1 MAAKTEQGREHEA
14 GPARRRFRAHPAR
27 LVPIPVCGLF
37 ILARQLGAVA
47 DEPVWVLIGVMAVV
61 WLASTAV
68 ETVLPQRTTL
78 RIAVEIA
85 SITLVIYTIGWG
97 ALLAIGFVFNVANHL
112 DDEGSRVGRPSIIFS
127 VLGIVLG
134 ECAVTLGI
142 AKSLIPEPQGH
153 GLAVLECAG
162 VCVVIWMLTYTQR
175 QKEMVETDLRRSE
188 ERLRA
193 LVQHASDVIMVM
205 QADGVVSYTSP
216 ALLRLLGYR
225 SLERIGVEILP
236 DDEIARANE
245 FFTDLM
251 QRPGDVAWIE
261 LPLRHLDGTLRWFEV
276 GVTNRL
282 DDPAVLGMVCNLRD
296 VSERRAAQEQLTF
309 QAYHDALTRLPNRW
323 QFLERLEQALFDA
336 ATHDRQVAVLFLD
349 VDRFKLVNDTLGH
362 DVGDRLLVTVA
373 ERLQSCVRPGDTVAR
388 FGGDEFSLLLGNL
401 RDPDVAIRVAE
412 RVIEVMR
419 EPVIV
424 GDHELFVSTS
434 IGIAISLGG
443 SERASDLLR
452 QSDLAM
458 YVAKDE
464 GRARW
469 ELFDPQSAPHMM
481 ERLEL
486 EGDLW
491 RAIDHGEL
499 VVQFQPELELATGRV
514 IATEALVRWL
524 HPTRGLIAP
533 DRFVPFAEES
543 GLIVAID
550 RLVLREACGWAHQW
564 SKLVRSEHPIVVSV
578 NLSPRFMREDDL
590 VGEIT
595 RALDET
601 GVDPHC
607 LQIEITERSALT
619 DLEVTSD
626 EAASD
631 PTTRRARG
639 DRRLRHRLLVALVP
653 EAAPDRR
660 VEARQVV
667 ARHDRHGGGRRRD
680 RAGRDH
686 HGPCARDE
694 DHGRR
699 GRAGGAGGSA
709 ARARLRHCG
718 RLAVVA
724 GGGARPARRVRGLR
738 VLVAGWPR
746 AARPPRRFER
756 RRRVGAHQRRGL
768 SRRTQ
773 IREIAGLLLLL
784 EAAAGIEPAFKVLQT
799 SAWATRLRRRARECR
814 SAAPRGG
821 ARRIPHAQRQSVSG
835 QGRIGFARG
844 ACLSAA
850 PAERGVR
857 DRLVRLI
864 DRARVERLVEV
875 EILPVR
881 DLLRDAA
888 QAVPELLEPQRGV
901 RQTAEV
907 RLPRPLRERPARLPD
922 RLNPTP
928 ALPDTTRSALWQLIS
943 PMSDPRVAPTARSIV
958 ANGPAYAALTPIP
971 AWNFTSNAR
980 TTPFTPIDTPL
991 IGSRLRVAWKNF
1003 ATGWSAGPVASN
1015 CVL

>member
-1 MAAKTEQGREHEA
+1 MHGREHEV
-14 GPARRRFRAHPAR
+14 GKTRRRFRAHPAR
-27 LVPIPVCGLF
+27 LVPLPVCVLF
-37 ILARQLGAVA
+37 VLARQVGAIA
-47 DEPVWVLIGVMAVV
+47 DEPIWVLVGVIGVV
-61 WLASTAV
+61 WLAATAAEAV
-68 ETVLPQRTTL
+68 FPQRTTL

-112 DDEGSRVGRPSIIFS
+112 DDDGSRVGRASIVCC

-134 ECAVTLGI
+134 ELAVTLGI

-153 GLAVLECAG
+153 GLAALEGVG
-162 VCVVIWMLTYTQR
+162 VCFVIWMLAYTQR
-175 QKEMVETDLRRSE
+175 QKETVETDLRRSE

-205 QADGVVSYTSP
+205 QADGMISYTSP

-225 SLERIGVEILP
+225 SLERIGIEILP
-236 DDEIARANE
+236 DDEIARANL
-245 FFTDLM
+245 FFADLM
-251 QRPGDVAWIE
+251 ERPNDVAWIE

-282 DDPAVLGMVCNLRD
+282 DDPAVSGLVCNLRD
-296 VSERRAAQEQLTF
+296 VSERRAAQDQLTF

-362 DVGDRLLVTVA
+362 DVGDRLLMTVA

-424 GDHELFVSTS
+424 GEHELFVSAS
-434 IGIAISLGG
+434 VGIAISVGG
-443 SERASDLLR
+443 TERASDLLR

-464 GRARW
+464 GRSRW

-550 RLVLREACGWAHQW
+550 RLVLREACGRARQW
-564 SKLVRSEHPIVVSV
+564 SMLVRDTHPIVVSV
-578 NLSPRFMREDDL
+578 NLSPRFMRQEDL

-619 DLEVTSD
+619 DLEVTSMKLRQIRKLGVRVAID
-626 EAASD
+626 DFGTGYSSLSYLKRLPIDVLKLDKSLLDTIDTVEADVAIVQAAITMGHALGMKITAEGVERVEQAD
-631 PTTRRARG
+631 
-639 DRRLRHRLLVALVP
+639 RLRELGCDTAVGWLWSPAVPPERLGEFAISGFSL
-653 EAAPDRR
+653 RG
-660 VEARQVV
+660 VV
-667 ARHDRHGGGRRRD
+667 APR
-680 RAGRDH
+680 
-686 HGPCARDE
+686 E
-694 DHGRR
+694 
-699 GRAGGAGGSA
+699 
-709 ARARLRHCG
+709 
-718 RLAVVA
+718 
-724 GGGARPARRVRGLR
+724 
-738 VLVAGWPR
+738 LVAG
-746 AARPPRRFER
+746 
-756 RRRVGAHQRRGL
+756 
-768 SRRTQ
+768 
-773 IREIAGLLLLL
+773 
-784 EAAAGIEPAFKVLQT
+784 
-799 SAWATRLRRRARECR
+799 SA
-814 SAAPRGG
+814 SGG
-821 ARRIPHAQRQSVSG
+821 
-835 QGRIGFARG
+835 
-844 ACLSAA
+844 
-850 PAERGVR
+850 E
-857 DRLVRLI
+857 LVPI
-864 DRARVERLVEV
+864 
-875 EILPVR
+875 
-881 DLLRDAA
+881 
-888 QAVPELLEPQRGV
+888 
-901 RQTAEV
+901 TA
-907 RLPRPLRERPARLPD
+907 
-922 RLNPTP
+922 
-928 ALPDTTRSALWQLIS
+928 
-943 PMSDPRVAPTARSIV
+943 SI
-958 ANGPAYAALTPIP
+958 
-971 AWNFTSNAR
+971 
-980 TTPFTPIDTPL
+980 
-991 IGSRLRVAWKNF
+991 
-1003 ATGWSAGPVASN
+1003 
-1015 CVL
+1015 